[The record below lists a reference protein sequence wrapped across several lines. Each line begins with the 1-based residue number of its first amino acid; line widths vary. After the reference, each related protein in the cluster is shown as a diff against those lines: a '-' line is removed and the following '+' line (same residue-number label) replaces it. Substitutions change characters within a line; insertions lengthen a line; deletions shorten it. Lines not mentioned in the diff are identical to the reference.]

1 MTSLQ
6 KWIDTH
12 IPRASLDAAGIVALA
27 DVQIVAERTAI
38 VGKPFWLDPFVLCP
52 GLHRQQNA
60 TDLNK
65 GEYPATGALTTN
77 YVFRVENQATVVF
90 LQKIGLTG
98 YLTNVEVSTDK
109 RPKSTAAWI
118 KPAASSIAAHC
129 FYLIPVLVTLT
140 TLSALVTFGDRWG
153 AAIIAMLVC
162 ARACNTIILYR
173 RSHAGWK
180 GQLEPGVEGDL
191 VILMSQDRWIRMRGL
206 VDDLKMVTSGQWL
219 RDMNFVE
226 SSVSSFATLL
236 VYLAAALAGNAS
248 LVGKLLLLIQL
259 LVSATCLAISNQL
272 NASLGM
278 HGCVL
283 KKVGTPKKYQRR
295 LILAKEL
302 IDEVGTDEW
311 AIRLGMIT
319 SEDSASS
326 LKRETFKEQTTM

>member
-6 KWIDTH
+6 KWIDAH
-12 IPRASLDAAGIVALA
+12 VPKVSLDAAGLVALA
-27 DVQIVAERTAI
+27 DLQIVAERTTV
-38 VGKPFWLDPFVLCP
+38 VGKPFWLDPLVLCP

-98 YLTNVEVSTDK
+98 YLTNVKVSRNK
-109 RPKSTAAWI
+109 RSETAAAWM
-118 KPAASSIAAHC
+118 KPIGSSIAAHF
-129 FYLIPVLVTLT
+129 FYLVPVLVTLT
-140 TLSALVTFGDRWG
+140 TLSVLVICRDWWG
-153 AAIIAMLVC
+153 AAIIAMLIC

-173 RSHAGWK
+173 RSRAGWK

-191 VILMSQDRWIRMRGL
+191 LILMSQDRWIRMRGL

-219 RDMNFVE
+219 RDMTFVE

-259 LVSATCLAISNQL
+259 LVSATCLAISNHL

-283 KKVGTPKKYQRR
+283 KKVGIPKKYQRR
-295 LILAKEL
+295 LVLAKEL

-311 AIRLGMIT
+311 AVRLGMIT
-319 SEDSASS
+319 SQDSASN
-326 LKRETFKEQTTM
+326 LKYETFKEQATM